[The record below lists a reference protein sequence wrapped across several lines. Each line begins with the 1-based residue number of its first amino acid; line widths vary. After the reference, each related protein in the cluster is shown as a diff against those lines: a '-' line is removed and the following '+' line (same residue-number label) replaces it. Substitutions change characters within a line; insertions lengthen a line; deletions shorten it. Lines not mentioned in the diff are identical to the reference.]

1 MISMYTDG
9 ISKVEIAQ
17 QLDLPE
23 AKISEVIRD
32 LRSPEFTD
40 ALLDHAVRL
49 HYDGSDLDKHH
60 ALLQAS
66 NVLRQQGARPDQA
79 TELATDIPVLCS
91 ETGMCPEK
99 LCKLFGSYRRI
110 ARSGIDTFEEL
121 KKRTRKVGDPRASFK
136 ADLMKEEDEYKSLC
150 NKLNK
155 KPN

>member
-1 MISMYTDG
+1 MM
-9 ISKVEIAQ
+9 
-17 QLDLPE
+17 
-23 AKISEVIRD
+23 
-32 LRSPEFTD
+32 
-40 ALLDHAVRL
+40 
-49 HYDGSDLDKHH
+49 GSDLDKHH

-99 LCKLFGSYRRI
+99 LCKLFASYRRI

-121 KKRTRKVGDPRASFK
+121 KRRTRKVGDPRASFK
-136 ADLMKEEDEYKSLC
+136 PDLMKEEEEYKSLC

-155 KPN
+155 KLN